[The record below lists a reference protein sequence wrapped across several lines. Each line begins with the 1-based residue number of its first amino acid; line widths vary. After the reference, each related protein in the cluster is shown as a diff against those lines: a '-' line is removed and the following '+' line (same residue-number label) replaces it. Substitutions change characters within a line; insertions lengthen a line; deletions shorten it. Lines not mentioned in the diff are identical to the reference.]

1 MYPVKPFKWSR
12 LALPWALRK
21 VSNSHLKEIRE
32 SDKFYSYVKGKEVSL
47 EDHGGNNSRYLCV
60 LEAIQYVKCTK
71 YAIDVGCREGEYT
84 RYLARYFDH
93 CYAFDYRFRPH
104 FFYNVNVKK
113 ITQFNCPLGQHTG
126 VIKASGR
133 GNIRAKKI
141 DREWLPGEGGRA
153 INIYRLD
160 EFGFRDVGLLK
171 VDVDGMDEEVLRG
184 AQCLIREYKPVIIV
198 EQQADSTHD
207 AVGYLIAEF
216 GYEIKFKT
224 SIDWVLA

>member
-1 MYPVKPFKWSR
+1 MYPIKPREWNGERNYYRPDLQKTDQFYSFIK
-12 LALPWALRK
+12 
-21 VSNSHLKEIRE
+21 NKEIM
-32 SDKFYSYVKGKEVSL
+32 L
-47 EDHGGNNSRYLCV
+47 EDHGDQNSRKLCV
-60 LEAIQYVKCTK
+60 TEAMRYVNHNQH
-71 YAIDVGCREGEYT
+71 AIDVGCRDGEYT
-84 RYLARYFDH
+84 RYLTRYFTH
-93 CYAFDYRFRPH
+93 CYAFDYRYRIH
-104 FFYNVNVKK
+104 FAHNVDTTRV
-113 ITQFNCPLGQHTG
+113 THFECALGEQPGT
-126 VIKASGR
+126 IKASGR

-153 INIYRLD
+153 VAIYRLD

-184 AQCLIREYKPVIIV
+184 APGLIRNYKPVIIV
-198 EQQADSTHD
+198 EQQADSTHN